1 MKSRKIHS
9 NKIPCKYEMRVTGSE
24 KKDGE
29 IRMKY
34 CMKLALLNQLRDKDL
49 ITSDEYERIKG
60 YIKEKHRFSN
70 IGWIK

>member
-1 MKSRKIHS
+1 
-9 NKIPCKYEMRVTGSE
+9 
-24 KKDGE
+24 
-29 IRMKY
+29 MKY
-34 CMKLALLNQLRDKDL
+34 CIKLALLNQLQDKDL